1 MLFSSHISSTKK
13 EEKMQKVF
21 VGKIDGREIKD
32 GSVILIK
39 VPSKKLIETN
49 IQILKHYVRDKKY
62 GAVYVTVNKPFSEL
76 IERFKEEKID
86 TSKIFVIDAVTPRKF
101 VNGNSRAE
109 NAVFI
114 GSPKEL
120 TNISITTTSKIKEL
134 KTAKVLI
141 FDSVSTLLIYNEF
154 DSVRDFIRFISN
166 KMKELNVTFAM
177 ICIKDAADEKLV
189 SQLSSFVDEI
199 IDVT

>member
-1 MLFSSHISSTKK
+1 MLFSLHISSTKK
-13 EEKMQKVF
+13 EEKMQKIF
-21 VGKIDGREIKD
+21 AGKIDGREIKD
-32 GSVILIK
+32 GSVVLVK

-49 IQILKHYVRDKKY
+49 VQILKHYVRDKKY
-62 GAVYVTVNKPFSEL
+62 SAVYVTVNKPFSEL
-76 IERFKEEKID
+76 IEKFKEEKID
-86 TSKIFVIDAVTPRKF
+86 TDKIFVIDAVTPRKF
-101 VNGNSRAE
+101 INGNSRAE

-114 GSPKEL
+114 GSPREL

-141 FDSVSTLLIYNEF
+141 FDSVSTLLVYNEF
-154 DSVRDFIRFISN
+154 DSVKDFVRFISN

-177 ICIKDAADEKLV
+177 ICIKESVDEKFI

-199 IDVT
+199 IEIE